1 MTLDFTSK
9 GKVRIDMHNYINKV
23 LENLHNLLDGWEGTS
38 VTPAAE
44 YLFKINENCKILN
57 TEAADH
63 FHHVVAYLLFLCK
76 RGCPDIQ
83 TGVALLTMRVKGP
96 DKDNLQKL
104 KRVIRYLRGSK
115 DLVLTL
121 ECKDTTTITWWV
133 DAAFTVNQDFKSHT
147 GGMLLIGKGSQYS
160 MSTKQKLN
168 TKSSAEAELVAVE
181 DLMPQILWTKTFLEG
196 QGLKVKDNM
205 IHQDN

>member
-1 MTLDFTSK
+1 MD
-9 GKVRIDMHNYINKV
+9 GKAH
-23 LENLHNLLDGWEGTS
+23 LLHRRQNICLRLM
-38 VTPAAE
+38 
-44 YLFKINENCKILN
+44 KIVKYS

-76 RGCPDIQ
+76 RGRPDIQ

-147 GGMLLIGKGSQYS
+147 GGMLLIGKGSLYS

-181 DLMPQILWTKTFLEG
+181 DLMPHILWTKTFLEG
-196 QGLKVKDNM
+196 QGLNMKDNM
-205 IHQDN
+205 IHQDNKSAIKLENIGRSLSRKRTKHINMRYFL